1 MCLGWACDQS
11 IALGSIPLENIP
23 CLRGSLQGPRA
34 HIFRP
39 KTASKGGSKGFKHL
53 RNRYS
58 STKIMPRRPM
68 CTSAACG
75 GSDMRKNAAAA
86 TPTAPPACPPLPAC
100 TGGSGGAW
108 SRVWGCV
115 GAHKVARGGAL
126 VGACWCWCWCCCGPS
141 AAPLAP
147 AARRT
152 CPRAA
157 CSCCEVWCGLIAA
170 GGGPA
175 SFVGAVVGL
184 CMGICDGG
192 CDGACGGVMG
202 FTWATGRGAWL
213 WRW

>member
-1 MCLGWACDQS
+1 MARMRHRGCGVIFFAQKPR
-11 IALGSIPLENIP
+11 ARGA
-23 CLRGSLQGPRA
+23 LRGLSTSETAIAVLKLCPGDPCVRA
-34 HIFRP
+34 RH
-39 KTASKGGSKGFKHL
+39 
-53 RNRYS
+53 
-58 STKIMPRRPM
+58 
-68 CTSAACG
+68 
-75 GSDMRKNAAAA
+75 AAAA
-86 TPTAPPACPPLPAC
+86 TCAKTQQQRLRRRPPRAPPLPAC

-115 GAHKVARGGAL
+115 GAQKVARGGAL

-157 CSCCEVWCGLIAA
+157 CSCCGVWCGLIAA

-192 CDGACGGVMG
+192 CMG
-202 FTWATGRGAWL
+202 HAAG
-213 WRW
+213 